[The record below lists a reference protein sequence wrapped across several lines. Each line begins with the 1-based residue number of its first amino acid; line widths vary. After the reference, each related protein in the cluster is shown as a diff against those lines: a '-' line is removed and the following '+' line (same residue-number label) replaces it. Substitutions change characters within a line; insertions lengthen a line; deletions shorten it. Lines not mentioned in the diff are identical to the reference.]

1 MRNIREDLK
10 ETRGNKKEDKQG
22 KEEL

>member
-10 ETRGNKKEDKQG
+10 ETRGNEKEDKQG